1 MINRAV
7 LTGRLTKDI
16 ELRNTVT
23 GTSVA
28 SFTLAVARNVVRE
41 GQQQAD
47 FINCVVWGRLAE
59 TMAKY
64 LNKGSL
70 IGVEGRIQTR
80 HYDDDH
86 GVKKHITEVV
96 IDNFT
101 FLEKAER

>member
-7 LTGRLTKDI
+7 LTGRLTKNI
-16 ELRNTVT
+16 ELRRTVT

-28 SFTLAVARNVVRE
+28 PFTLAVARSIVRD

-86 GVKKHITEVV
+86 GTKKYVTEVV
-96 IDNFT
+96 VDNFT
-101 FLEKAER
+101 FLEKAQL

>member
-7 LTGRLTKDI
+7 LTGRLTKNI
-16 ELRNTVT
+16 ELRSTVS

-28 SFTLAVARNVVRE
+28 PFTLAVARSIVRE

-80 HYDDDH
+80 NYDDH
-86 GVKKHITEVV
+86 GTTKYVTEVV
-96 IDNFT
+96 IDNFS
-101 FLEKAER
+101 FLEKVER

>member
-7 LTGRLTKDI
+7 LTGRLTKNI
-16 ELRNTVT
+16 ELRSTVT

-28 SFTLAVARNVVRE
+28 PFTLAVARSIVRE

-80 HYDDDH
+80 HYDDH
-86 GVKKHITEVV
+86 GTTRYVTEVV
-96 IDNFT
+96 VDNFS

>member
-7 LTGRLTKDI
+7 LTGRLTKNI
-16 ELRNTVT
+16 ELRSTVT

-28 SFTLAVARNVVRE
+28 PFTLAVARSIVRE

-86 GVKKHITEVV
+86 GTKKYVTEVV
-96 IDNFT
+96 VDNFT
-101 FLEKAER
+101 LLEKAQL

>member
-16 ELRNTVT
+16 ELRSTVT

-28 SFTLAVARNVVRE
+28 PFTLAVARSIVRE

-80 HYDDDH
+80 NYDDH
-86 GVKKHITEVV
+86 GTTKYVTEVV
-96 IDNFT
+96 IDNFS

>member
-28 SFTLAVARNVVRE
+28 SFTLAVARSVVRE
-41 GQQQAD
+41 GQQEAD
-47 FINCVVWGRLAE
+47 FVNCVVWGRLAE
-59 TMAKY
+59 TMNRY
-64 LNKGSL
+64 LHKGSL

-80 HYDDDH
+80 NYDDH
-86 GVKKHITEVV
+86 GTTKYVTEVV
-96 IDNFT
+96 VDNFS